1 MWVAAN
7 TPLTKLLAGSIY
19 YMSDDIL
26 FEWNAQ
32 KALSNLQKH
41 GVSFEFA
48 IGVFCDH
55 FAVEIQDNRADYG
68 EQRINR
74 LGLCD
79 NVILHVTYTQRHE
92 KIRLISARRAAQHE
106 RDYYYRQNTAE
117 RRNS

>member
-1 MWVAAN
+1 
-7 TPLTKLLAGSIY
+7 
-19 YMSDDIL
+19 MSDDIL
-26 FEWNAQ
+26 FEWDAQ

-48 IGVFCDH
+48 IAVFCDH

-79 NVILHVTYTQRHE
+79 DIILHVTYTQRHE
-92 KIRLISARRAAQHE
+92 RE
-106 RDYYYRQNTAE
+106 YYYRQNTAE
-117 RRNS
+117 RHDS